1 MKYFTIKYLVAGTDS
16 ILKLCFSIVFFCPP
30 LFFLICSYQHNPFA
44 GRNVTEY
51 SMSHTCVFNSA
62 IFWPWSW
69 AAWASR
75 KEKMQASD
83 TQFTLQ
89 LILTLL
95 CKIFGV
101 LNWSSA
107 KERQKCAYYIL
118 RANFVLMLFSW
129 WIFNHVLFIFIFS
142 LLCRQ
147 ARRKWSRRQNNS
159 QTQSKTSLER
169 WVLVKTGRTSAVLEN
184 RRDSSAELACPFVQR
199 WWISST

>member
-1 MKYFTIKYLVAGTDS
+1 
-16 ILKLCFSIVFFCPP
+16 
-30 LFFLICSYQHNPFA
+30 
-44 GRNVTEY
+44 
-51 SMSHTCVFNSA
+51 MSQNIAC
-62 IFWPWSW
+62 
-69 AAWASR
+69 
-75 KEKMQASD
+75 
-83 TQFTLQ
+83 
-89 LILTLL
+89 LTLVFLTQLFSDLDHGQPGHHVKKKCRHLIFSLHYSSYWHL

-107 KERQKCAYYIL
+107 KEIQKCAYYIL

-129 WIFNHVLFIFIFS
+129 WIFNHVLFLFIFS

-169 WVLVKTGRTSAVLEN
+169 WVLVKMRRTSAVLEN
-184 RRDSSAELACPFVQR
+184 TRDSSAELACPFVQR